1 MDGERSEMK
10 TVDLE
15 WSQAEVEVLELE
27 ARLRVAPMNDAQLLR
42 ALRQALEQKR
52 GRLQTLRPRDKM

>member
-1 MDGERSEMK
+1 MK